1 METFTLGAISLTIA
15 ISLLIRRKSSP
26 LYVWFSALC
35 LALFL
40 MEIGSFFFDIFAVP
54 FWAAVHF
61 LGALA
66 IPPFCVAFSRYFLNN
81 RPFLPKMAILL
92 TSIGSVIILASFLL
106 PVSQWFSYLPLV
118 PSSYIGCILVYFL
131 GVLLYSMKHKVPEAD
146 RTRTRYVLIACIV
159 AAALSLSDLLAFF
172 GYNFPRLSAMAV
184 SALLYFILIVIT
196 HSELPE
202 MYEIMARALLMFI
215 IVLFTALA
223 FVIVVGLF
231 WRGELP
237 PLSTILVASL
247 IIVIANEP
255 FKMVLKKLFDYFFPD
270 NKGVFASLYAFD
282 KELEREKSML
292 LEEMAT
298 GLAHE
303 IRNPLGSIKGA
314 AQYLKGDANAENQKM
329 LNVIIEEVDRLNGAV
344 SKFLDYARPYTLNL
358 KPQPLDP
365 LIQKAI
371 SLIQA
376 NHASENVMIE
386 SELAHD
392 MPLVN
397 IDAEQM
403 IQVILNISINAI
415 QAMPEGGVL
424 SFRTARVENAEGG
437 AVALS
442 IRDTGQGIGP
452 EEMKNIFKP
461 FFTTKKRGVGLGLA
475 LCQRIVRKHGGR
487 IRVKS
492 IPGQGSIFYIRL
504 PSAV

>member
-40 MEIGSFFFDIFAVP
+40 MEMGSFFFGIFAAP
-54 FWAAVHF
+54 FWAAVHL

-66 IPPFCVAFSRYFLNN
+66 VPPFCVAFSRYFLNN
-81 RPFLPKMAILL
+81 RPFLPKTSIWL
-92 TSIGSVIILASFLL
+92 TSMGSVIILACFLL
-106 PVSQWFSYLPLV
+106 PIAQWFSYLPLV
-118 PSSYIGCILVYFL
+118 PSLYIGCVLVYCL
-131 GVLLYSMKHKVPEAD
+131 GVLFYSMKYKAPDAD
-146 RTRTRYVLIACIV
+146 RTRTRYVLIACLV
-159 AAALSLSDLLAFF
+159 AAALGLSDLLAFF
-172 GYNFPRLSAMAV
+172 GYNFPRLAAMAV

-202 MYEIMARALLMFI
+202 LYEIMARAVLMFI

-223 FVIVVGLF
+223 FVIIVGLF

-237 PLSTILVASL
+237 PLNTILVASL

-255 FKMVLKKLFDYFFPD
+255 VKMVLKKLFDYFFPG
-270 NKGVFASLYAFD
+270 NRGVFASLYAFD

-314 AQYLKGDANAENQKM
+314 AQYLSGDANAENQKM
-329 LNVIIEEVDRLNGAV
+329 LNVIIEEVDRLNSAV
-344 SKFLDYARPYTLNL
+344 SQFLDYARPYTLNL
-358 KPQPLDP
+358 KPQSLDP
-365 LIQKAI
+365 LIERAI
-371 SLIQA
+371 ALIQA
-376 NHASENVMIE
+376 NHASENVKIE
-386 SELAHD
+386 SELALD
-392 MPLVN
+392 LPLVH

-403 IQVILNISINAI
+403 MQVILNISINAI

-424 SFRTARVENAEGG
+424 SFRTARVENEEGG
-437 AVALS
+437 AIALS

-452 EEMKNIFKP
+452 EELKKIFKP

-475 LCQRIVRKHGGR
+475 LCQRIVRRHGGR

-504 PSAV
+504 PSAA